1 MKFTDID
8 FDSIVY
14 FIPTRKPIFS
24 VTFDDGPTPGV
35 TDAILAELSRF
46 KAKGTF
52 FMVGENVKKNPY
64 LAKEV
69 ISAGHQIGIHSHKH
83 KRGMTFWSQGEI
95 EDDFSRAKDAIAEAT
110 GVVPTLVRPPFGNV
124 SSNILQAC
132 SSLKLK
138 YVGWSLNTKDWLGGR
153 KVPYGL
159 CTRGTIV
166 LFHDGGRISSESI
179 NKTIRPLH
187 LMLENQMECGNFST
201 TIDDL
206 VASQDKSIIL
216 HFNEGEHSLLGCSQ
230 TVVGNHYV
238 SVCYWSVRDV
248 FSGLCY
254 EVDDPTTSKNR
265 IPVLIPPMANV
276 DNWFKPIEA
285 AVGDVSH
292 PRVMDVEKLS
302 ES

>member
-1 MKFTDID
+1 MKFSDID

-14 FIPTRKPIFS
+14 FIPTRKSIFS

-35 TDAILAELSRF
+35 TDKVLEELSQY
-46 KAKGTF
+46 KTKGTF
-52 FMVGENVKKNPY
+52 FMVGENVKKNPS

-69 ISAGHQIGIHSHKH
+69 VSTGNQIGIHSYKH
-83 KRGMTFWSQGEI
+83 KRGMTFWSQEDI
-95 EDDFSRAKDAIAEAT
+95 EDDFSRAKEVIAEVT
-110 GVVPTLVRPPFGNV
+110 GVAPTLVRPPFGNV

-153 KVPYGL
+153 KIPYGL
-159 CTRGTIV
+159 CTRGSIV

-179 NKTIRPLH
+179 NKTIKPLR
-187 LMLENQMECGNFST
+187 LMLESQMECGNSST

-206 VASQDKSIIL
+206 VSSQDDSIIL
-216 HFNEGEHSLLGCSQ
+216 HFNEVGHSLLGCSQ
-230 TVVGNHYV
+230 TMVDNHYV

-248 FSGLCY
+248 FSGLSY
-254 EVDDPTTSKNR
+254 EIDDPTTSKNR

-276 DNWFKPIEA
+276 DNWFKPIEV
-285 AVGDVSH
+285 AVGDVMH
-292 PRVMDVEKLS
+292 PRIVNVCKIS
-302 ES
+302 